1 MSAVDN
7 AYHYYLSTYGS
18 FTASRYDTHKKSEL
32 RHVYNSILKINREA
46 PLYKLKQSEDVPRFL
61 IDIKEHT
68 RQIKNVIS
76 SLSDDT
82 DGLESSFQKKVA
94 VSSDEDIVSVA
105 YIGSNSNSENSQQFN
120 IEVKQLA
127 TPQVNLGN
135 FLFGDSLDIPPG
147 DYSFDLTTTTNSYE
161 FQFTVNPDD
170 TNRSIQDKLTRLFN
184 TSGVGLTAEVMIDE
198 KNRSSLKL
206 TSKQTGLSEN
216 ETSLFEIKPS
226 ASSGSITAM
235 EVLGIE
241 HVSAPAH
248 NSSFILNGKEHSSYS
263 NTFTINN
270 IFELTL
276 HGISQTDHPSAIGF
290 KTSIDAVAD
299 NLQKLVDAYNGFI
312 ETGENYSSTA
322 QGNRLLRDLKNVSY
336 SYKDNLENIGMIVNE
351 SGSIT
356 IDKTLLADALD
367 TEDPSAAFSILNSF
381 KNSLFAKADNASIN
395 PIKYVDK
402 IIIAYKR
409 PGRNFTSPYYSSIYS
424 GMMLDRYC

>member
-1 MSAVDN
+1 
-7 AYHYYLSTYGS
+7 
-18 FTASRYDTHKKSEL
+18 
-32 RHVYNSILKINREA
+32 
-46 PLYKLKQSEDVPRFL
+46 
-61 IDIKEHT
+61 
-68 RQIKNVIS
+68 
-76 SLSDDT
+76 
-82 DGLESSFQKKVA
+82 
-94 VSSDEDIVSVA
+94 
-105 YIGSNSNSENSQQFN
+105 
-120 IEVKQLA
+120 
-127 TPQVNLGN
+127 
-135 FLFGDSLDIPPG
+135 
-147 DYSFDLTTTTNSYE
+147 
-161 FQFTVNPDD
+161 
-170 TNRSIQDKLTRLFN
+170 
-184 TSGVGLTAEVMIDE
+184 
-198 KNRSSLKL
+198 
-206 TSKQTGLSEN
+206 
-216 ETSLFEIKPS
+216 
-226 ASSGSITAM
+226 M

-248 NSSFILNGKEHSSYS
+248 NSSFILNGKEHGSYS

-276 HGISQTDHPSAIGF
+276 HGISRTDHPSAIGF

-312 ETGENYSSTA
+312 ETGENYSSSA

-367 TEDPSAAFSILNSF
+367 TEDPSATFSILNSF

-402 IIIAYKR
+402 IIVAYKR
-409 PGRNFTSPYYSSIYS
+409 PGRNFTIYS